1 MTEIIKPFDC
11 CSFGTSV
18 LRGLDAIRHPFYDWY
33 SSMIALSIISDFDEL
48 EWVIDLRI
56 IRW

>member
-1 MTEIIKPFDC
+1 MIKHFDY

-18 LRGLDAIRHPFYDWY
+18 LGGLNEIRHPFYDWY

>member
-1 MTEIIKPFDC
+1 MTEMIKHFDY

-18 LRGLDAIRHPFYDWY
+18 LGGLNEIRHPFYDWY
-33 SSMIALSIISDFDEL
+33 SSMIALSIIFDFDEL

>member
-1 MTEIIKPFDC
+1 MTEIIKSLDC

-18 LRGLDAIRHPFYDWY
+18 LGGLDEIRHPFYDWY